1 VNSCPGRDRGPGR
14 QGPAIR
20 DRRRRTVLGA
30 ALSLA
35 LAGAGVTL
43 VATGLHGS
51 ATSPPEPPP
60 PASSPL
66 REEPVGTARPA
77 VTTAPA
83 APAVTTAPATTDA
96 ALPRSRPVRLDIP
109 SIGVATRLTTVGLN
123 RDRTIEVPPLTADA
137 PPGWYRYLASP
148 GENGPAVIVGH
159 VDSARDGP
167 AVFYRLSALRP
178 GDRIDVTR
186 ADGTVAH
193 FRVTQVVSVAKEHF
207 PSAAVYGDVA
217 RPEMRLVTCGGSFD
231 RRRGRYRDNVIAFA
245 RLTGMTRAAAVPV
258 TPVPTTGL
266 QRDARSARARPPTY
280 ASAVFGM
287 ARSS

>member
-1 VNSCPGRDRGPGR
+1 MVP
-14 QGPAIR
+14 
-20 DRRRRTVLGA
+20 
-30 ALSLA
+30 
-35 LAGAGVTL
+35 
-43 VATGLHGS
+43 
-51 ATSPPEPPP
+51 
-60 PASSPL
+60 
-66 REEPVGTARPA
+66 PA

-83 APAVTTAPATTDA
+83 AATPPATTDA
-96 ALPRSRPVRLDIP
+96 APPRSRPVRLDIP

-123 RDRTIEVPPLTADA
+123 RDGTIEVPPLTADA

-178 GDRIDVTR
+178 GDRIDVMR
-186 ADGTVAH
+186 ADGTIAY
-193 FRVTQVVSVAKEHF
+193 FRVTQVISVAKEHF

-245 RLTGMTRAAAVPV
+245 RLTGMTRAATVPV
-258 TPVPTTGL
+258 TPAPTTG
-266 QRDARSARARPPTY
+266 PVTTP
-280 ASAVFGM
+280 
-287 ARSS
+287 